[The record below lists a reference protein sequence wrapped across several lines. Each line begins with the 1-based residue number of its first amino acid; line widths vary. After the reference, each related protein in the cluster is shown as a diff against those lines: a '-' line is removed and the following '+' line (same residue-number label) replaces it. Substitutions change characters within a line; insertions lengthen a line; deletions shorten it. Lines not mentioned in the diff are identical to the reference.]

1 MSYHKFLSTDS
12 VKTITLQGVDC
23 LRANT
28 IIDNLI
34 KDGCTIIPSALFPN
48 EIQIRYVSSR
58 INNAAVNDIV
68 IVPNNAAVND
78 MDIVSNNIADSLN
91 AEPNN
96 YNVIQIERGN
106 AGWAY
111 TN

>member
-1 MSYHKFLSTDS
+1 
-12 VKTITLQGVDC
+12 
-23 LRANT
+23 
-28 IIDNLI
+28 LI

-58 INNAAVNDIV
+58 INNDTD
-68 IVPNNAAVND
+68 IVPNNNAD
-78 MDIVSNNIADSLN
+78 DTDSISNNIADDVN

-96 YNVIQIERGN
+96 YNVIRVESGN

-111 TN
+111 MN